1 MHEHEHVDEDELRMV
16 EDVDED
22 EDEDV
27 TPPGRCTKAIQNG
40 LRYYRSP

>member
-16 EDVDED
+16 VDED